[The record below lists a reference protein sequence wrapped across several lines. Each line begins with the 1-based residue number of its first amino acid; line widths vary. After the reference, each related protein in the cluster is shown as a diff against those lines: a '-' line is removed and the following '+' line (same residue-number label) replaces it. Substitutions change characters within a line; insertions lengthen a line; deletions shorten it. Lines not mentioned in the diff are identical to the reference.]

1 MRTLLRALGM
11 PFQLTSLL
19 FVAFT
24 ALALAI
30 VRGVGGVGGAI
41 SPMSV
46 MATYILLSWL
56 NKYAFALL
64 DQAAHGGREAPVA
77 SVEMLGPFGDS
88 RAWVHP
94 LLGTALWLL
103 LAFAPLPVPPL
114 LLLGV
119 VLLLWP
125 ASLAALATSHRILDA
140 VNPVALWQML
150 RGMGAWY
157 LLLLAALAA
166 AAALMLWLQQWPVS
180 GFTRYGLQALLL
192 LCLYACVGGAIHE
205 RRVLL
210 NFEPLNSPEREAE
223 RDEDE
228 RLAERQ
234 RMLDAAFTATRSRE
248 PQRATQLVSQWL
260 AAADSRRVHGDAE
273 AILAQAARWPEA
285 RAFGLIARAVMTQC
299 LAARQLPLA
308 LMACEAA
315 LTRLPQFAPDS
326 ADQTRQL
333 AELARHSGR
342 PRLAEKLL
350 QNDTDATAPPDDPST

>member
-1 MRTLLRALGM
+1 M
-11 PFQLTSLL
+11 
-19 FVAFT
+19 
-24 ALALAI
+24 
-30 VRGVGGVGGAI
+30 
-41 SPMSV
+41 
-46 MATYILLSWL
+46 
-56 NKYAFALL
+56 
-64 DQAAHGGREAPVA
+64 
-77 SVEMLGPFGDS
+77 
-88 RAWVHP
+88 
-94 LLGTALWLL
+94 
-103 LAFAPLPVPPL
+103 PVPPI

-157 LLLLAALAA
+157 LLLLAAMAA
-166 AAALMLWLQQWPVS
+166 AAGLMLWLQQWPVS
-180 GFTRYGLQALLL
+180 GFTRSGLQALLL

-228 RLAERQ
+228 RLAKRQ

-248 PQRATQLVSQWL
+248 PERATQLVSQWL
-260 AAADSRRVHGDAE
+260 AAADSRRAHGDVE
-273 AILAQAARWPEA
+273 AILEQAARWPQA

-315 LTRLPQFAPDS
+315 LARLPQFAPDS

-342 PRLAEKLL
+342 PRLAQTLL
-350 QNDTDATAPPDDPST
+350 ENHAQAQPAPTQVPP